1 MDSSSTNN
9 SSNVKE
15 TADDNKENIE
25 NIEPVNL
32 KIDFSEII
40 VKEINKD
47 KSSDNT
53 QNPVQDINKISDNSI
68 KPEKSNIRRKL
79 FLPKDDLLK
88 VTKEDF
94 IPKFVKSPP
103 IISPIISPTLEQ
115 KHELRTE
122 KSTLLTSA
130 DSIKTNIGSTNV
142 QKSDSNFVISE
153 DSINL
158 PDKEIFPEQPGT
170 SFDNYTITKKK
181 INSHICSSPVFNQ
194 KQYMRN
200 WVDSVNEEY
209 LPSTYEASN
218 YPDQERIED
227 DTNNINKQQTDD
239 VREQHTKRNDEESDE
254 TYDITFLDCKIKE
267 REENMQKAKEAMF
280 DNIHV
285 HQTYKKLGETFQLY
299 FGWHSSS
306 EEQNEDIATILE
318 AKKRKKTRKSQKL
331 SRTRN
336 IAVETERRREN
347 EQNENTAAASKE
359 SNNRKEKRKKTPKY
373 QAAAGSYST
382 DERQIKAKSAISQH
396 TDSSSDSNIK
406 HVKKKNKHAGK
417 NDEIVLSPVKIN
429 ATRNTNARNKPALL
443 YNNFQKQK
451 IITEQNM
458 QNMPKEV
465 QDLFKEN
472 IIISL
477 KIKNLIKMGLSVI
490 PIISLDKSLDNK
502 DKNDDDTS
510 SNTENSSK
518 NIISRKQK
526 PKKKKTRREYERYIK
541 KKATKENDPKSDKSK
556 SNNESNL
563 DKQSPKISS
572 NNRKKTGEHTKKR
585 TKIRVR
591 SIEELTNPSIS
602 LLASTSEPSC
612 SMLSQASS
620 KPDVSSKN
628 PAPVESISPSL
639 KINIF
644 EQSLIK
650 SICMNFQYCRSFY
663 QKKIN
668 NKKENKIFFKS
679 LAVIKKD
686 LIILRNQL
694 CIHNVLGY
702 INEVMQLTDPISSAE
717 YNTYVFWTKR
727 LKYTSS
733 SNVPVNVPNTS
744 STTSPNSCDPPSAT
758 SHQNQET
765 RSAHQRNIDKPMYF
779 RRISRLN

>member
-15 TADDNKENIE
+15 IADDNKENIE
-25 NIEPVNL
+25 NIEPLPV

-40 VKEINKD
+40 VKEINKE
-47 KSSDNT
+47 KPLDNT
-53 QNPVQDINKISDNSI
+53 QTPVQNMEKISDNTV
-68 KPEKSNIRRKL
+68 KPGKSNIRRKL
-79 FLPKDDLLK
+79 FLSKDDLK

-103 IISPIISPTLEQ
+103 IISPVISPTLEQ

-142 QKSDSNFVISE
+142 QKSDSNFVMSE
-153 DSINL
+153 DNINL
-158 PDKEIFPEQPGT
+158 SDKEIFSEQPGT
-170 SFDNYTITKKK
+170 SSDNYTITKKK

-200 WVDSVNEEY
+200 WIDSVNEEY
-209 LPSTYEASN
+209 LPSTYETSN

-239 VREQHTKRNDEESDE
+239 VCEQQTKRNDEESDE
-254 TYDITFLDCKIKE
+254 TYDITFLDSKIKE

-280 DNIHV
+280 DSIHV

-336 IAVETERRREN
+336 VETERRREN

-359 SNNRKEKRKKTPKY
+359 SNNRKEKRKKTPKD
-373 QAAAGSYST
+373 QAAAGYST
-382 DERQIKAKSAISQH
+382 DEPQIKAKSAISQH

-429 ATRNTNARNKPALL
+429 AIRNTNARNKPALL

-451 IITEQNM
+451 IITEQNI

-465 QDLFKEN
+465 QNLFKEN

-510 SNTENSSK
+510 SNAENSS

-526 PKKKKTRREYERYIK
+526 PKKKKTRRKYERSIK
-541 KKATKENDPKSDKSK
+541 KKATKENDPKSDRSE

-572 NNRKKTGEHTKKR
+572 NNRAKTGKRTKKR
-585 TKIRVR
+585 TKIKVR

-620 KPDVSSKN
+620 KPDVSSRN
-628 PAPVESISPSL
+628 PAPVESISPHL

-644 EQSLIK
+644 VQSLIK
-650 SICMNFQYCRSFY
+650 NICMNFQYCRNFY

-668 NKKENKIFFKS
+668 DKEENKIFFKS

-694 CIHNVLGY
+694 CIYDVLGY

-727 LKYTSS
+727 LKHASA
-733 SNVPVNVPNTS
+733 NVPVNVPNTS